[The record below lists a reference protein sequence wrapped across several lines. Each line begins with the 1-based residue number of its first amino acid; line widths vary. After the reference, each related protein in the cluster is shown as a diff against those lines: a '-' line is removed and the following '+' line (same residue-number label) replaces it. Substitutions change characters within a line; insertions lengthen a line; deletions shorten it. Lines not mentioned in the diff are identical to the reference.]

1 MSFKFKPKPTVDRE
15 ATKEELT
22 NIKDTE
28 KMLGKENKLP
38 PLSQRVRNVAVD
50 HWKGLK
56 AFLKGKHIIVP
67 QEIAQE
73 RWDECIKCDRLLY
86 DETNPDTNKK
96 DGRCT
101 ECGCFMNV
109 KTHYAT
115 AECPI
120 GKWKKF
126 ENK

>member
-1 MSFKFKPKPTVDRE
+1 MKESE
-15 ATKEELT
+15 EMLKEE
-22 NIKDTE
+22 K
-28 KMLGKENKLP
+28 KLP
-38 PLSQRVRNVAVD
+38 PTSQMVRDLAVT
-50 HWKGLK
+50 HWRSLK
-56 AFLKGKHIIVP
+56 AFMRGKHVIVP

-73 RWDECIKCDRLLY
+73 RWNECIRCDRLLY
-86 DETNPDTNKK
+86 DEINPDTDKK
-96 DGRCT
+96 DGRCV

-126 ENK
+126 EKK

>member
-1 MSFKFKPKPTVDRE
+1 MSFKFKPKVTVDRE
-15 ATKEELT
+15 ATKKELT

-38 PLSQRVRNVAVD
+38 PLSQMVRNVAVD
-50 HWKGLK
+50 HWKSLK
-56 AFLKGKHIIVP
+56 AFLKGKHVIVP
-67 QEIAQE
+67 QEIAQK

>member
-1 MSFKFKPKPTVDRE
+1 MSFKFKPIPTIDRE
-15 ATKEELT
+15 ATEQELE
-22 NIKDTE
+22 NIKESE
-28 KMLGKENKLP
+28 KMLKGEKKLP
-38 PLSQRVRNVAVD
+38 LMSQMVRNVAVE
-50 HWKGLK
+50 HWKSLK
-56 AFLKGKHIIVP
+56 AFLKGKHVIVP

-86 DETNPDTNKK
+86 DEINPDTDKK
-96 DGRCT
+96 DGRCI

-120 GKWKKF
+120 DKWNKY

>member
-1 MSFKFKPKPTVDRE
+1 MSFKFKPKPTVDRK
-15 ATKEELT
+15 ATDQEIKNT
-22 NIKDTE
+22 KDTE
-28 KMLGKENKLP
+28 KMLEKENKLP
-38 PLSQRVRNVAVD
+38 PASLMVRNIAVD
-50 HWKGLK
+50 HWKSLK
-56 AFLKGKHIIVP
+56 AFLKGKHVIVP
-67 QEIAQE
+67 QEVAEE
-73 RWDECIKCDRLLY
+73 RWEICKQCPHLLY
-86 DETNPDTNKK
+86 DETNPDTNKV

-126 ENK
+126 N